1 MKKSDFEKLIPDLK
15 KVDIYNIFTYFII
28 CAFLGWIF
36 ETMAV
41 LIQTGSLTDRGFLF
55 IQKSLSYYFVFL
67 KNIPFIGNIPF
78 VWGLPIIE
86 IYGVGGI
93 IIVFL
98 FGQLKN
104 RPITLF
110 FIGMILMTFF
120 ELLTS
125 YLCDYVLH
133 HSYWNYSNE
142 FLNFHGRICLRSSLA
157 WGVLS
162 VFAVKFL
169 MPILEFIYADVKK
182 IKHYKIIITI
192 LIVYTFICMIYK
204 YFLFH

>member
-1 MKKSDFEKLIPDLK
+1 MGKIELEKLVPDLK
-15 KVDIYNIFTYFII
+15 KIDIYSIFTYFII

-41 LIQTGSLTDRGFLF
+41 LVQTGNLTDRGFLF
-55 IQKSLSYYFVFL
+55 IQKPLSYYFIFL
-67 KNIPFIGNIPF
+67 KDIPFIRNIPL

-104 RPITLF
+104 KPIVLF

-133 HSYWNYSNE
+133 RSYWDYSKE
-142 FLNFHGRICLRSSLA
+142 FLNFHGRICFRSSLA
-157 WGVLS
+157 WGFLS

-182 IKHYKIIITI
+182 IKHYKIIIRI
-192 LIVYTFICMIYK
+192 FIIYTFICMIYK
-204 YFLFH
+204 YFLFP